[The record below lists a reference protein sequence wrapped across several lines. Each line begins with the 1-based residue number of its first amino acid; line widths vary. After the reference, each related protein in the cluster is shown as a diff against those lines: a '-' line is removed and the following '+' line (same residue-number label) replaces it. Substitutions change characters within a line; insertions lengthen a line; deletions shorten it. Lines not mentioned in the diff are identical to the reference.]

1 MPEPTVPV
9 SLGMGQETYA
19 LSQSLGER
27 LRQRRLTLACAES
40 CTGGLIGHRLT
51 NIAGSSSYFIAGV
64 VAYAYEA
71 KEKLL
76 GVPHDVLL
84 REGAVSEPVVLAMAR
99 GIRTV
104 MNVDIGLAVTGI
116 AGPGGA
122 TPSKPVG
129 LTYVG
134 IAAAGIERAQRHVW
148 AGDRVGNKQY
158 SAEAALRLLMDY
170 LEELE
175 SLPRSGGKRDAD
187 T

>member
-1 MPEPTVPV
+1 MPKLLEEQICDLM
-9 SLGMGQETYA
+9 SRHGLRLGV
-19 LSQSLGER
+19 
-27 LRQRRLTLACAES
+27 AES

-51 NIAGSSSYFIAGV
+51 NVAGSSAYLIADV

-71 KEKLL
+71 KEGLL
-76 GVPHDVLL
+76 GVPHDVLM

-99 GIRTV
+99 GIRNV
-104 MNVDIGLAVTGI
+104 MSVDIGLAVTGI

-122 TPSKPVG
+122 TATKPLG

-134 IAAAGIERAQRHVW
+134 LAASGIERAQRHVW
-148 AGDRVGNKQY
+148 TGDRISNKQQ

-170 LEELE
+170 LEHIE
-175 SLPRSGGKRDAD
+175 RDAH